1 LPGGGV
7 ATVKLDF
14 ATLERLSN
22 VAREYGLAGAVQHG
36 ASTLPHELFHRF
48 PEVET
53 AEIHLAT
60 GFQNALFE
68 HPDFPADL
76 LRRMSAWC
84 FTNTANERTEGE
96 TDDVFLYKTRKKSLG
111 PFKRELWELS
121 TKDSIIAS
129 QEETLRFLFGKLRVN
144 ESRALIDKYIHA
156 ERRDQPMPEALTASS
171 ALPR

>member
-1 LPGGGV
+1 M

-60 GFQNALFE
+60 GFQNALFD

-76 LRRMSAWC
+76 LKQMSAWC
-84 FTNTANERTEGE
+84 FANTADERTEGE
-96 TDDVFLYKTRKKSLG
+96 ADDVFLYKTRKKSLG
-111 PFKRELWELS
+111 PFKRELWELP
-121 TKDSIIAS
+121 TKTEILADQQKKMS
-129 QEETLRFLFGKLRVN
+129 FLFEPLTVAGTREHVA
-144 ESRALIDKYIHA
+144 RYVDALERHMPVPDARTAVGAA
-156 ERRDQPMPEALTASS
+156 EG
-171 ALPR
+171 

>member
-1 LPGGGV
+1 MPGGGV

-14 ATLERLSN
+14 ATLERLSI

-76 LRRMSAWC
+76 MKQMQAWC
-84 FTNTANERTEGE
+84 FANTADERGAGE
-96 TDDVFLYKTRKKSLG
+96 ADDVFLYKTRKKSLG
-111 PFKRELWELS
+111 PFKRQLWELP
-121 TKDSIIAS
+121 TKGAIIAS

-144 ESRALIDKYIHA
+144 GSKAMVDKYVHA